1 MKFKSD
7 KFREI
12 WAFDFEF
19 HSKPGNHPNPVCL
32 VAWELKSGRRLKVWQ
47 TELNQMKEAPYS
59 TDNDSLFIAYYAS
72 AEISCHLVLN
82 WPIPVN
88 ILDLYVEFRNLTNGK
103 QLQTGS
109 GLVGALNWY
118 GYSGLDA
125 LKKDAMR
132 DLIIDGGP
140 WSPEE
145 QTEILDYCES
155 DVQALTLLSKE
166 MAPHLDIPR
175 ALIRGRFMAAAAKIE
190 HHGIP
195 IDLQYL
201 RLLKENWDPIKK
213 NLISKVDANYELYDG
228 QSFRSAKF
236 AEWLAKKGIPWPHL
250 ESGALDLKDNT
261 FREMA
266 RIYAEIAP
274 FRELRVA
281 LSQMR
286 LSNLTIGDDGRN
298 RCLLSAFQAR
308 TGRNAP
314 SNSKFIFGPSVW
326 LRGLI
331 KPEPG
336 MSLAVVDWSQQEFGI
351 AAALSG
357 DDLMMKAYRSGDPYL
372 EFGKQAGLIPES
384 ATKKSHNEERQQ
396 FKACVLGIN
405 YGMTERGLALRIR
418 KPVSVARELIRQHKK
433 TYPYFWQWSDGAI
446 DYAMLHGKL
455 WATFGWTIHVADEKP
470 NPRMLRNFLLQANA
484 AEMLRLACCL
494 ILDRG
499 INICAPIHDAV
510 LIEAPLNEIE
520 EKIKL
525 SQNTMAEASR
535 IVLNGFELNSD
546 AKVIGYP
553 DRYMDERGKKMWNN
567 IDDILKNLSRQ

>member
-12 WAFDFEF
+12 WAVDFEF

-314 SNSKFIFGPSVW
+314 SNTKFI
-326 LRGLI
+326 R
-331 KPEPG
+331 
-336 MSLAVVDWSQQEFGI
+336 
-351 AAALSG
+351 
-357 DDLMMKAYRSGDPYL
+357 
-372 EFGKQAGLIPES
+372 
-384 ATKKSHNEERQQ
+384 
-396 FKACVLGIN
+396 
-405 YGMTERGLALRIR
+405 
-418 KPVSVARELIRQHKK
+418 
-433 TYPYFWQWSDGAI
+433 
-446 DYAMLHGKL
+446 
-455 WATFGWTIHVADEKP
+455 
-470 NPRMLRNFLLQANA
+470 
-484 AEMLRLACCL
+484 
-494 ILDRG
+494 
-499 INICAPIHDAV
+499 
-510 LIEAPLNEIE
+510 
-520 EKIKL
+520 
-525 SQNTMAEASR
+525 
-535 IVLNGFELNSD
+535 
-546 AKVIGYP
+546 
-553 DRYMDERGKKMWNN
+553 
-567 IDDILKNLSRQ
+567 